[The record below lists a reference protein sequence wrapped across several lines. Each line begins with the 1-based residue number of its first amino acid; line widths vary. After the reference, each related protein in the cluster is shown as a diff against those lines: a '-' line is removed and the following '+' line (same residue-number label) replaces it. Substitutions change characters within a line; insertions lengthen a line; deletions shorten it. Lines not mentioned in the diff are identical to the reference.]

1 MTLTAQDLELTKRFN
16 EMPYEFFQ
24 SYINNNE
31 TGPRLQA
38 WAEKTNYVHPS
49 ASEPAQN
56 LGIGSP
62 PTEVMSSS
70 AGGAGDDF
78 AYVSSRHP
86 LAYAPS
92 QASMRTHPYVGSSD
106 WDGEKYPRPYVD
118 TGFGTGGGHPS
129 TDYINSPPTSV
140 MAPNTPVES
149 SASPN
154 DFYGGDNVE
163 SITGDEGGL
172 LSDSAPPAEGGT
184 TAGQGHAWG
193 MAGNTVGNMID
204 TRDKELVGGTQGS
217 QSGYLKG
224 ALKGAGAGAS
234 IGTMIAPGAGTAWG
248 GAIGAG
254 VGLLGAS
261 QGYFDSRT
269 PPQTT
274 TQTIAPIRGS
284 GFGGQSTSLFG

>member
-1 MTLTAQDLELTKRFN
+1 MPIGSELVEGGNFGDQSQTAL
-16 EMPYEFFQ
+16 
-24 SYINNNE
+24 
-31 TGPRLQA
+31 GPMVR
-38 WAEKTNYVHPS
+38 N
-49 ASEPAQN
+49 N
-56 LGIGSP
+56 LGFDNPAVTVDADQTYGRYSGYSSNPADQTYGRYSNAP
-62 PTEVMSSS
+62 PPPVGAVDTPQGEGYFDNPWWKE
-70 AGGAGDDF
+70 GGYRVIEGDD
-78 AYVSSRHP
+78 A
-86 LAYAPS
+86 
-92 QASMRTHPYVGSSD
+92 
-106 WDGEKYPRPYVD
+106 
-118 TGFGTGGGHPS
+118 
-129 TDYINSPPTSV
+129 PTSV
-140 MAPNTPVES
+140 MAPPNAPVES
-149 SASPN
+149 SAPPN
-154 DFYGGDNVE
+154 DFFGGDDVG

-172 LSDSAPPAEGGT
+172 LSDSAPPAEGGM
-184 TAGQGHAWG
+184 TAGQGAGIG
-193 MAGNTVGNMID
+193 MATNTAGNLID

-274 TQTIAPIRGS
+274 TQTVAPIRGS

>member
-92 QASMRTHPYVGSSD
+92 QANMRTHDYVGSSN
-106 WDGEKYPRPYVD
+106 WDGENYPSPYVSSSD
-118 TGFGTGGGHPS
+118 A
-129 TDYINSPPTSV
+129 PTSV
-140 MAPNTPVES
+140 MAPNTPVEP
-149 SASPN
+149 SAPPN
-154 DFYGGDNVE
+154 GFFGGDDVG

-172 LSDSAPPAEGGT
+172 LSDSAPPAEEGT
-184 TAGQGHAWG
+184 TGNAGYGWG
-193 MAGNTVGNMID
+193 FAGNTAGNMID

-224 ALKGAGAGAS
+224 ALKGAGTGAS
-234 IGTMIAPGAGTAWG
+234 IGTMIAPGVGTAWG
-248 GAIGAG
+248 GAIGGA

-274 TQTIAPIRGS
+274 TQTVQAQRGS
-284 GFGGQSTSLFG
+284 GFGGQSISLFG